1 MPLRQFQK
9 RTLHP
14 FPEEFGGSYFVPT
27 SPRGMNKR
35 GILFNCSEGSTLTR
49 CLTLIVLTLTA
60 TTAMAQTQTMDL
72 FCNAGLRPNGYI
84 DFAGLPPAPNF
95 PSGDSGS
102 TISAPVTATLPVA
115 GVPGLTVQVTIPALQ
130 GQQQGPAYSVSN
142 GTLMLNGLPSTSGE
156 LLTLQFSNIV
166 AGVGLMANSVGR
178 QSDFTL
184 QTDAP
189 GIAPPNFA
197 NSADTLTI
205 APKFYSIPLQQVDLQ
220 AGFQTAYLLYAGS
233 ADFGTPSIANLRVQA
248 SGASYTSKVPRQGL
262 QQWLISE
269 SVQSPFVGAA
279 SAWPDQSGNNHDAT
293 QTDAANQPSP
303 VQGDGN
309 ACQPAFYFGGNQ
321 YFTFNLPIDGWQQMT
336 VFLVAKSL
344 VDPSH
349 AGPSQAS
356 AIFWDENAY
365 WGNTFVSPYQA
376 RVPFRFGTTQVGNEP
391 IFYRTSTVGQD
402 FTVTRAE
409 HNGEAD
415 SLYVDGQL
423 ALYQA
428 NKRVALNGTTGMAYL
443 GKGLGNT
450 YFKGEI
456 SEVLVYD
463 RVLSQQEA
471 AAVEFYLRNK
481 FGTR

>member
-1 MPLRQFQK
+1 MAISKIAHFAHSHNSPDL
-9 RTLHP
+9 
-14 FPEEFGGSYFVPT
+14 PT
-27 SPRGMNKR
+27 FLAASPPGMNKR
-35 GILFNCSEGSTLTR
+35 VILSICSEGSTVKR
-49 CLTLIVLTLTA
+49 CWTLLALTA
-60 TTAMAQTQTMDL
+60 IPTTAIAQTQTMDL
-72 FCNAGLRPNGYI
+72 FCNAGLHPNGYVN
-84 DFAGLPPAPNF
+84 FAGLPPAPNF

-102 TISAPVTATLPVA
+102 TGSAPVTATLPVA

-130 GQQQGPAYSVSN
+130 GRQQGPAYIVSN
-142 GTLMLNGLPSTSGE
+142 GTLVLNGLPSTNGE

-166 AGVGLMANSVGR
+166 AGVGLIANSVGR

-197 NSADTLTI
+197 NSAATLTI
-205 APKFYSIPLQQVDLQ
+205 APKFYSIPLQQVDLE
-220 AGFQTAYLLYAGS
+220 AGFQTAYVLYAGS
-233 ADFGTPSIANLRVQA
+233 SDFGTPSIANLRVQA
-248 SGASYTSKVPRQGL
+248 SGASYVNKVPTQGL

-269 SVQSPFVGAA
+269 SVQSPFEGGAV
-279 SAWPDQSGNNHDAT
+279 SWPDQSGNHHNAT
-293 QTDAANQPSP
+293 QAVAANQPSQ

-321 YFTFNLPIDGWQQMT
+321 YFTFNMPIDGWQQMT

-349 AGPSQAS
+349 ASASQAS

-376 RVPFRFGTTQVGNEP
+376 SVLSRFGTTQAGNEP
-391 IFYRTSTVGQD
+391 IYYRPATIGQD

-409 HNGEAD
+409 HNEDGD
-415 SLYVDGQL
+415 SLFVDGQL
-423 ALYQA
+423 AVYQA
-428 NKRVALNGTTGMAYL
+428 NKHPVLKGMTGKAYL

-450 YFKGEI
+450 YFKGEL

-471 AAVEFYLRNK
+471 ASVEFYLRNK